1 VGYDGS
7 GCLSLVRSG
16 NDVTLVI
23 PRR

>member
-23 PRR
+23 AHR